1 MSPKQKKIAFTLRFT
16 TCLPRYATTDDEL
29 RALFQAHGQVASA
42 SVVMDRLTGRSRG
55 FGFVDMAN
63 DEDGQKAIRALNGAA
78 VGGRSIAVNEAR
90 QQEREARMQA
100 MERNSSPRENDR

>member
-1 MSPKQKKIAFTLRFT
+1 MRLFVGG
-16 TCLPRYATTDDEL
+16 LPYATTDDEL

-63 DEDGQKAIRALNGAA
+63 DEDGQDRKSTRL
-78 VGGRSIAVNEAR
+78 
-90 QQEREARMQA
+90 
-100 MERNSSPRENDR
+100 NSSHRT